1 MNRTKTIITFLVILL
16 AAASTTF
23 AQNGSTGGIKG
34 KVRVKGQGP
43 TADIAVTV
51 RQNEREVA
59 HAATNHKGEFQITG
73 LAPGLYQMTFRKP
86 GLSLGTLEDVQVKAG
101 KMKELP
107 DRLILTVSE
116 ASRAKLSGSVFNE
129 GGFSVSGV
137 RVELARVE
145 ADGTAKKIDG
155 RLTNESGQFIFR
167 LSPDKATYRITVKAD
182 GVEAQTKE
190 VEIDGAEAYNVAFT
204 IQRPPK

>member
-1 MNRTKTIITFLVILL
+1 MKRSKTIIPFLFILL
-16 AAASTTF
+16 AASITVF
-23 AQNGSTGGIKG
+23 SQNSGTGGIKG

-51 RQNEREVA
+51 RQSDREVA
-59 HAATNHKGEFQITG
+59 HAVTNHKGDFQITG
-73 LAPGLYQMTFRKP
+73 IAPGLYQLTFRKP
-86 GLSLGTLEDVQVKAG
+86 GLSLGTLEGIEIKAG
-101 KMKELP
+101 KVKELP

-116 ASRAKLSGSVFNE
+116 ASKAKLSGSVFNE
-129 GGFSVSGV
+129 GGFSMSGV

-145 ADGTAKKIDG
+145 ADGRAKKIDG
-155 RLTNESGQFIFR
+155 RLTNESGQFVFR
-167 LSPDKATYRITVKAD
+167 LSPDKATYRLTVKAE

-190 VEIDGAEAYNVAFT
+190 VEIDGAETYNVAFT